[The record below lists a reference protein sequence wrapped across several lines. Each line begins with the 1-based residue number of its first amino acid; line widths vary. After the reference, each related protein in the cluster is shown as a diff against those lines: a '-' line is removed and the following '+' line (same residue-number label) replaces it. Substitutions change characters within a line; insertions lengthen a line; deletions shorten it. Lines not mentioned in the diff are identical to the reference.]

1 MSINLT
7 FEVRMQ
13 LFAAESEYL
22 QADHSQCGSVLKV
35 RKVSLCSPPIDSS
48 IAACCTHVKH
58 CSSPYRWHEGYCN
71 AFAREWLAAN
81 KLTDK
86 IAYMPLSAGL

>member
-1 MSINLT
+1 
-7 FEVRMQ
+7 MQ

-71 AFAREWLAAN
+71 VFA
-81 KLTDK
+81 
-86 IAYMPLSAGL
+86 